1 MCARTDSR
9 SGGEDDLN
17 RQLGTSADALRVLAH
32 SGLYHCQMRRLNLVL
47 LIGFFLT
54 LAVACGKSAEQ
65 KAAEK
70 AAEETREAAEA
81 LQKAAESA
89 GASGTAEGLKEF
101 AKAMEGMAG
110 AMSGSTP
117 DGKPVDPV
125 SFQALQTALPELSG
139 WERSAPGGERMT
151 APVAFSEAETHYT
164 RGDANVTVKIVDSA
178 FSQMLVAP
186 WAMFLTAG
194 YERESSGGYEKS
206 VNIDGN
212 PGFERWNKDSKTGE
226 LNLVV
231 GKRYMVTVEG
241 NNINDPKVLHQFASK
256 IDADKLASL
265 K

>member
-1 MCARTDSR
+1 
-9 SGGEDDLN
+9 
-17 RQLGTSADALRVLAH
+17 
-32 SGLYHCQMRRLNLVL
+32 MRRVNFLLV
-47 LIGFFLT
+47 IGIT
-54 LAVACGKSAEQ
+54 LMLAAACGKSEEQ

-89 GASGTAEGLKEF
+89 GSAGTAQGLQEF

-110 AMSGSTP
+110 AMSGTTP
-117 DGKPVDPV
+117 DGKPVEPV

-139 WERSAPGGERMT
+139 WERSTPTGERMT
-151 APVAFSEAETHYT
+151 APIAFSEAETHYT
-164 RGDANVTVKIVDSA
+164 MGETNVSVKIVDSA

-194 YERESSGGYEKS
+194 YERESSEGYEKS
-206 VNIDGN
+206 VNVGGN

-231 GKRYMVTVEG
+231 AKRYLVTVEG
-241 NNINDPKVLHQFASK
+241 DNLNDTKVLHEFASK
-256 IDADKLASL
+256 IDAGKLSSL

>member
-1 MCARTDSR
+1 
-9 SGGEDDLN
+9 
-17 RQLGTSADALRVLAH
+17 
-32 SGLYHCQMRRLNLVL
+32 MRRVNFLLV
-47 LIGFFLT
+47 IGIT
-54 LAVACGKSAEQ
+54 LMLAAACGKSEEQ

-89 GASGTAEGLKEF
+89 GSAGTAQGLQEF

-110 AMSGSTP
+110 AMSGTTP
-117 DGKPVDPV
+117 DGKPVEPV

-139 WERSAPGGERMT
+139 WERSTPTGERMT
-151 APVAFSEAETHYT
+151 APIAFSEAETHYT
-164 RGDANVTVKIVDSA
+164 TGETNVSVKIVDSA

-194 YERESSGGYEKS
+194 YERESSEGYEKS
-206 VNIDGN
+206 VNVGGN

-231 GKRYMVTVEG
+231 AKRYLVTVEG
-241 NNINDPKVLHQFASK
+241 DNLNDTKVLHEFASK
-256 IDADKLASL
+256 IDAGKLSSL

>member
-1 MCARTDSR
+1 
-9 SGGEDDLN
+9 
-17 RQLGTSADALRVLAH
+17 
-32 SGLYHCQMRRLNLVL
+32 MRRLN
-47 LIGFFLT
+47 FFLVIGIT
-54 LAVACGKSAEQ
+54 LLLAAACGKSEEQ

-89 GASGTAEGLKEF
+89 GSAGTAQGLQEF

-110 AMSGSTP
+110 AMSGTTP
-117 DGKPVDPV
+117 DGKPVEPV

-139 WERSAPGGERMT
+139 WERSTPTGERMT
-151 APVAFSEAETHYT
+151 APIAFSEAETHYT
-164 RGDANVTVKIVDSA
+164 MGETNVSVKIVDSA

-194 YERESSGGYEKS
+194 YERESSEGYEKS
-206 VNIDGN
+206 VNVGGN

-231 GKRYMVTVEG
+231 AKRYLVTVEG
-241 NNINDPKVLHQFASK
+241 DNISDTKVLHEFASK
-256 IDADKLASL
+256 IDAGKLDAL

>member
-1 MCARTDSR
+1 
-9 SGGEDDLN
+9 
-17 RQLGTSADALRVLAH
+17 
-32 SGLYHCQMRRLNLVL
+32 MRRVNFLLV
-47 LIGFFLT
+47 IGIT
-54 LAVACGKSAEQ
+54 LMLAAACGKSEEQ

-89 GASGTAEGLKEF
+89 GSAGTAQGLQEF

-110 AMSGSTP
+110 AMSGTTP
-117 DGKPVDPV
+117 DGKPVEPV

-139 WERSAPGGERMT
+139 WERSTPTGERMT
-151 APVAFSEAETHYT
+151 APIAFSEAETHYT
-164 RGDANVTVKIVDSA
+164 MGETNVSIKIVDSA

-194 YERESSGGYEKS
+194 YERESSEGYEKS
-206 VNIDGN
+206 VNVGGN

-231 GKRYMVTVEG
+231 AKRYLVTVEG
-241 NNINDPKVLHQFASK
+241 DNLNDTKVLHEFASK
-256 IDADKLASL
+256 IDAGKLSSL

>member
-1 MCARTDSR
+1 M
-9 SGGEDDLN
+9 
-17 RQLGTSADALRVLAH
+17 H
-32 SGLYHCQMRRLNLVL
+32 RLNSALV
-47 LIGFFLT
+47 IGLALA
-54 LAVACGKSAEQ
+54 LAVACGKSDEE

-89 GASGTAEGLKEF
+89 GASSAAQGLQEF

-110 AMSGSTP
+110 AMSGTTP

-125 SFQALQTALPELSG
+125 SFQALQTALPELAG
-139 WERSAPGGERMT
+139 WDRSTPTGERMT

-164 RGDANVTVKIVDSA
+164 MGETNVSVKIVDSA
-178 FSQMLVAP
+178 FSQLLVAP

-194 YERESSGGYEKS
+194 YERESSDGYEKS
-206 VNIDGN
+206 VNVDGN
-212 PGFERWNKDSKTGE
+212 PGFERWNKDSRTGE

-231 GKRYMVTVEG
+231 AKRYLVTVEG
-241 NNINDPKVLHQFASK
+241 DNINDTKVLHEFASK
-256 IDADKLASL
+256 IDASTLSSL

>member
-1 MCARTDSR
+1 
-9 SGGEDDLN
+9 
-17 RQLGTSADALRVLAH
+17 
-32 SGLYHCQMRRLNLVL
+32 MRRVNLLL
-47 LIGFFLT
+47 LIGLFLT
-54 LAVACGKSAEQ
+54 FAAACGKSEEQ
-65 KAAEK
+65 RAAEK

-89 GASGTAEGLKEF
+89 GASGAAEGLQEF
-101 AKAMEGMAG
+101 AKAMEGVAG
-110 AMSGSTP
+110 AMSGTTP

-125 SFQALQTALPELSG
+125 SFQALQTALPELNG

-164 RGDANVTVKIVDSA
+164 RGSANVTVKIVDSA

-194 YERESSGGYEKS
+194 YERESSEGYEKS
-206 VNIDGN
+206 VKIDGN

-231 GKRYMVTVEG
+231 AKRYLVTVEG
-241 NNINDPKVLHQFASK
+241 NNIDNTKVLHEFASK
-256 IDADKLASL
+256 IDADKLTTL

>member
-1 MCARTDSR
+1 
-9 SGGEDDLN
+9 
-17 RQLGTSADALRVLAH
+17 
-32 SGLYHCQMRRLNLVL
+32 MRRPNFVLV
-47 LIGFFLT
+47 IGISVVLS
-54 LAVACGKSAEQ
+54 AACGKSREQ
-65 KAAEK
+65 QAAEK

-89 GASGTAEGLKEF
+89 GTAGAAQGLQEF

-110 AMSGSTP
+110 AMSGTTP

-125 SFQALQTALPELSG
+125 SFQALQTALPDISG
-139 WERSAPGGERMT
+139 WERSTPTGERMT

-178 FSQMLVAP
+178 FSQLLVAP

-194 YERESSGGYEKS
+194 YERESSEGYEKS
-206 VNIDGN
+206 VNVGGN
-212 PGFERWNKDSKTGE
+212 PGFERWNRDSRTGE

-231 GKRYMVTVEG
+231 AKRYLVTVEG
-241 NNINDPKVLHQFASK
+241 DNLSDTQVLHEFASK
-256 IDADKLASL
+256 IDAEQLSSL

>member
-1 MCARTDSR
+1 
-9 SGGEDDLN
+9 
-17 RQLGTSADALRVLAH
+17 
-32 SGLYHCQMRRLNLVL
+32 MRRLNFL
-47 LIGFFLT
+47 LAIGIILI
-54 LAVACGKSAEQ
+54 LAAACGKSEEQ

-89 GASGTAEGLKEF
+89 GSAGTAQGLQEF

-110 AMSGSTP
+110 AMSGTTP
-117 DGKPVDPV
+117 DGKPVEPV

-139 WERSAPGGERMT
+139 WERSTPTGERMT
-151 APVAFSEAETHYT
+151 APIAFSEAETHYT
-164 RGDANVTVKIVDSA
+164 MGETNVSVKIVDSA

-194 YERESSGGYEKS
+194 YERESSEGYEKS
-206 VNIDGN
+206 VNVGGN

-231 GKRYMVTVEG
+231 AKRYLVTVEG
-241 NNINDPKVLHQFASK
+241 DNINDTKVLHEFASK
-256 IDADKLASL
+256 IDAGKLGAL